1 MADYIRDIQRVI
13 GEEVVG
19 LIKEEAVKG
28 GIDIRSAEQFVTELA
43 KKGEKVRGNFRRRT
57 HTGNA
62 IDGPEVLQ
70 ILSDWWNHGH
80 GCNDQEPK
88 ETIMKALK
96 QAGLHVLLSKI
107 RKLDRDALNSQN
119 LDENHNPKENHFNED
134 SEDKTL
140 ISGSRKPSVF
150 RRMSSLNTKNPNWQK
165 IRSSVQKKEL
175 RKESSSKEVPASLKW
190 REAWRKHRISALAAL
205 SLALLLC
212 LCYFYHSTL
221 FPSNLTLSSGG
232 TRSVRIGFF
241 GEPSQSVDEIHG
253 CLTQQVALP
262 NLGTCI
268 QGHTGI
274 QIPERSILVC
284 GGTNDEG
291 HDPRTCLLLE
301 LGSQNWVAFNYTM
314 NEPRIQAHSKIN
326 GKKVLVIGG
335 IDSHVNK
342 RCKTSQEVFNLE
354 DPERGWQL
362 EPSEKEDLCFPTD
375 VILEI
380 PCE

>member
-1 MADYIRDIQRVI
+1 MKHWILTMA
-13 GEEVVG
+13 GFSVV
-19 LIKEEAVKG
+19 
-28 GIDIRSAEQFVTELA
+28 
-43 KKGEKVRGNFRRRT
+43 
-57 HTGNA
+57 
-62 IDGPEVLQ
+62 
-70 ILSDWWNHGH
+70 
-80 GCNDQEPK
+80 
-88 ETIMKALK
+88 
-96 QAGLHVLLSKI
+96 
-107 RKLDRDALNSQN
+107 
-119 LDENHNPKENHFNED
+119 
-134 SEDKTL
+134 
-140 ISGSRKPSVF
+140 
-150 RRMSSLNTKNPNWQK
+150 
-165 IRSSVQKKEL
+165 
-175 RKESSSKEVPASLKW
+175 
-190 REAWRKHRISALAAL
+190 
-205 SLALLLC
+205 LLLC
-212 LCYFYHSTL
+212 LCFFYHSTL
-221 FPSNLTLSSGG
+221 FPGISNQTLSSGG

-241 GEPSQSVDEIHG
+241 GEPSQLVDEICG

-262 NLGTCI
+262 NLGTCL

-274 QIPERSILVC
+274 QTPERSILVC

-342 RCKTSQEVFNLE
+342 RCKTSQEVFYLE